1 MYLFV
6 TTRSTLARSLT
17 GCAGIK
23 DWLPGWRKKGFRT
36 AEGTRVKN
44 SELVM
49 YADALISK
57 RKQAS
62 QKVEFEYVPGH
73 SGEPGNEGADAL
85 AVRGCKLREA
95 DARNWVGMRR
105 KLEKELKKKPA
116 AVIAAPV
123 DASVSPPLKIL
134 GREMAHITV
143 WVDIRRHVA

>member
-1 MYLFV
+1 RNLSERCPGSPQTNNRAELIAIIRALETAPTEPIPLVIKSDSKYAMQ
-6 TTRSTLARSLT
+6 
-17 GCAGIK
+17 CIK

-95 DARNWVGMRR
+95 DARNWDGMRR
-105 KLEKELKKKPA
+105 KLEKELKK
-116 AVIAAPV
+116 
-123 DASVSPPLKIL
+123 
-134 GREMAHITV
+134 
-143 WVDIRRHVA
+143 